1 MPQIAKLI
9 IKITLLLAIVLGAN
23 CPGFAGGGPESVLI
37 VVNANSDSSKL
48 IANTYISLRGIP
60 DRNIVYLD
68 DIPFKEAI
76 EFDEFETKILRPV
89 LATIEDRKLSGSID
103 YIVYSSDFPTNIRMP
118 AQRKKMLE
126 LAEKEPGVK
135 VDELFRAL
143 RRGEA
148 SLTGLTYMAGRTLH
162 VPESILFDLASNRYF
177 RWSRNHML
185 KRPFVGPLQKEF
197 ERSISAF
204 ENPKTDPLFESA
216 ITSLEQMAK
225 KNPGQTALLYWLA
238 RFNAKRGDVNA
249 ATRWMTRAIAMGW
262 SDRSGTL
269 ADPAFSD
276 AKDDPVFNGLVKR
289 MSNDGSR
296 DIASRGFRQ
305 LYQWGPNG
313 MINRTAGQGER
324 YFLSAMLAVT
334 RNDGNTEAEAV
345 RQLTRAVAAD
355 FTKPRGTFCFMK
367 TANPKAPRVVNRV
380 PRFGAA
386 VIALQE
392 MGYQAEILN
401 TDLPKDRD
409 DILGLT
415 SGLATFNFERTG
427 SSIVPG
433 AICENLTSFGG
444 RMGQI
449 GGQTKLTE
457 FLRHGAA
464 GSSGTVVEPMNHP
477 FKFPDPM
484 IHVHYARGCTLAEA
498 FYQSIRG
505 PFHMLIVGDALCQ
518 PFATPPKIVVA
529 GVEPMSTISGT
540 TELRFDRSQTPV
552 RISGME
558 LYLDGVM
565 SRRDRKFEPISIDSN
580 LMSDGYHEI
589 RVVAFAANQIETR
602 GSVVIPIV
610 VENKGHS
617 CKLEV
622 EKSFCGFDDTLSFSF
637 SAIGADKVR
646 LVQHQRVLYEAEAA
660 AGTTFV
666 EAKIL
671 GRGKTTVRAIATI
684 DGKEVSSFPLQI
696 QINGPLSETRVRTAK
711 PKKPKAKPAPAK
723 AKSA

>member
-1 MPQIAKLI
+1 MLQVLRLIAKV
-9 IKITLLLAIVLGAN
+9 TLMLVIFAAGTRPIH
-23 CPGFAGGGPESVLI
+23 AGGGPESVLL
-37 VVNANSDSSKL
+37 VVNAGSDSSKL

-60 DRNIVYLD
+60 DRNIVYLN

-76 EFDEFETKILRPV
+76 SFEIFEAKILRPV
-89 LATIEDRKLSGSID
+89 LAAIEDRKLSGSID

-118 AQRKKMLE
+118 EQRKQMLE
-126 LAEKEPGVK
+126 LAKKQGAK
-135 VDELFRAL
+135 IDKLFNDL

-162 VPESILFDLASNRYF
+162 APETILLDLAGNRYF
-177 RWSRNHML
+177 RGSTSQML

-216 ITSLEQMAK
+216 INSLEKMAK
-225 KNPGQTALLYWLA
+225 KNPGQTAVLYWLA
-238 RFNAKRGDVNA
+238 KFNAKLGDESA

-262 SDRSGTL
+262 DDRSGTRI
-269 ADPAFSD
+269 DPTFAAMS
-276 AKDDPVFNGLVKR
+276 DPVFEGLVKR
-289 MSNDGSR
+289 MGNTGR
-296 DIASRGFRQ
+296 KDIASRGFRQ

-345 RQLTRAVAAD
+345 RQLTRTVAAD
-355 FTKPRGTFCFMK
+355 FTKPFGKFYFMK
-367 TANPKAPRVVNRV
+367 TGNPKAPRVVNRI

-386 VIALQE
+386 VSALQE
-392 MGYQAEILN
+392 MGYQAEVLKTN
-401 TDLPKDRD
+401 LPKDQN

-415 SGLATFNFERTG
+415 SGLEKFNFEKTG
-427 SSIVPG
+427 SSIIPG
-433 AICENLTSFGG
+433 AICENLTSFGA
-444 RMGQI
+444 RFGQI
-449 GGQTKLTE
+449 GGQTKLSE
-457 FLRHGAA
+457 YLRHGAA

-484 IHVHYARGCTLAEA
+484 IHVHYARGCSLAEA

-505 PFHMLIVGDALCQ
+505 PFHMLIVGDALCR
-518 PFATPPKIVVA
+518 PFATPPKIIVS
-529 GVEPMSTISGT
+529 GVEPMSTITGT
-540 TELRFDRSQTPV
+540 AEFRFDRSQTPV

-565 SRRDRKFEPISIDSN
+565 SRRDRKFEPITIDSN

-602 GSVVIPIV
+602 ASVVIPVV
-610 VENKGHS
+610 VENKGQS
-617 CKLEV
+617 CTLTAENPV
-622 EKSFCGFDDTLSFSF
+622 CGFGDTLSFSF
-637 SAIGADKVR
+637 TATGASKVR
-646 LVQHQRVLYEAEAA
+646 LVQHQRVLKEIDGA

-671 GRGKTTVRAIATI
+671 GRGKTSVRAIATI
-684 DGKEVSSFPLQI
+684 DGKEVSSVPLKV
-696 QINGPLSETRVRTAK
+696 QINGPLSDTRPRTVA